1 MAGPDGPD
9 GSGAAAAAAGPLR
22 DVGLKVTPPRVR
34 VLSQLQQLP
43 RRHWSA
49 DELYQSLAEE
59 GEVVG
64 LATIYRV
71 LSQLAQAGV
80 VRRSSFEAT
89 GKAVFEIDDG
99 PHHDHL
105 VCVRCGR
112 VDEFL
117 DVGIE
122 ARQQHIVAE
131 RGFRL
136 VEHRL
141 ALFGLCSGCQPPSKV

>member
-1 MAGPDGPD
+1 MAGPGGPET
-9 GSGAAAAAAGPLR
+9 AATSAAGPLR
-22 DVGLKVTPPRVR
+22 EVGLKVTPPRVR
-34 VLSQLQQLP
+34 VLTQLQQPP

-49 DELYQSLAEE
+49 DELYQILADE
-59 GEVVG
+59 GETIG

-80 VRRSSFEAT
+80 VRRSSFDAT
-89 GKAVFEIDDG
+89 GKAVYEIDDG

-105 VCVRCGR
+105 VCVRCGG
-112 VDEFL
+112 VDEFV
-117 DVGIE
+117 DAAIE

-141 ALFGLCSGCQPPSKV
+141 ALYGLCSACQPPSAG